1 MSAGRSV
8 DKCIRRDKD
17 GEMQPD
23 AKRAFCGGG
32 CGSEEVV
39 NILAASEGNLE
50 NQDLQAKQN
59 AFLYIQGIQGSPRG

>member
-1 MSAGRSV
+1 V

-39 NILAASEGNLE
+39 NILAASEGKLE
-50 NQDLQAKQN
+50 NRDLQAK
-59 AFLYIQGIQGSPRG
+59 